1 MQSKLVIF
9 AAAVMALLL
18 IPALAMSS
26 QQVRVE
32 QNVESIA
39 PDFNVAQR
47 ATGVDMTVGIPAIA
61 ITNLTVNST
70 PYQKVDL
77 PIAEHLDQAEI
88 AVEGMPDVP
97 VYTTMLAIP
106 DQAGIQLNITNSG
119 FDVFENIDLAPVQPS
134 PSDVEPNATIP
145 FTIDQNTYNTD
156 AFYPGELAS
165 ASEPVIMRDVRG
177 VQIQVNPVQYNPV
190 RHELRV
196 YRDLSVSVSYAGE
209 PINPKTVSHPYLSE
223 GFLPLYKTLFAN
235 FDQMLSNVEV
245 KRGGYMIICKASLVD
260 SLKALAMWKHQKGYA
275 SRIVP
280 TTEILPSG
288 SPTSTQIFN
297 FIKNAY
303 LTWQDPPEYVM
314 LVGDMDGP
322 LVVPCYPYSSYPS
335 DNKYSCVD
343 GTDFIPDIFVARLSV
358 DYMSELRVAV
368 SKIFKYEKT
377 PLMRD
382 PQHWIRGFA
391 AGYTMFS
398 TARFTTLWVRE
409 MALRKG
415 FAQVDTVYGSSH
427 DARVVTVMNTGPA
440 YIWYRGEGGDQGWW
454 GVDYSVS
461 DLTAMPNHQKLGVCS
476 PLTCGLGDFS
486 ANECFGETWIR
497 MGLSPDSLKG
507 GPAFYG
513 VSDHFTHTKW
523 NNPIMIGYFFGMF
536 EQDLYHFGQAAI
548 AGKLQDYRTFPRN
561 ISGQVQQYFNTYNMQ
576 GDPELEL
583 RMKIPIFINVTHED
597 TLAFGLNHI
606 EVNVIDT
613 SHNPVEGAYVTLVKM
628 NGVSEELYSIG
639 KTDANG
645 NIELSFNAL
654 TPGAMTLTVSGRDLY
669 PYQGQVVLVNSS
681 IAVGY
686 DSLSIDDDMLGYSI
700 GNGDTLINPDET
712 IELYIDLKNYGSETA
727 ANGVITNLTSLD
739 ESVAEVLDGNRT
751 YGNIAPGARHT
762 NEKPFIVRINPN
774 AQDGDIV
781 RLKLDVTDQSSD
793 NWFSVLETP
802 IKAAKF
808 IISRIAIQ
816 DVNNRMDP
824 GDTVNMVLTIKNTGH
839 TNAMG
844 VTASIGSDDDYISI
858 LDGNTNFGDILIGD
872 SATSTADSIILA
884 VDASAFAG
892 RKVNFSLN
900 TTTAI
905 GAKSSIGFTVTVDS
919 VLVATDPTAPDAYG
933 YYLYDKTDTTYE
945 SHPTYSWVEL
955 VPGLGGQGTRLNYGS
970 NTDDKSVL
978 VNLPFDFVYY
988 GVPYRPIIVCTNGF
1002 ISPDTDRFDQA
1013 GDYWADFFNWPIPDP
1028 GNCRGQISPF
1038 WDDLQVTS
1046 SGNYGVFTWSDTANH
1061 RYVIEWAHATQRNTN
1076 AVETFE
1082 IIIYDPV
1089 YYPTLTGD
1097 AEIVFQYNSIL
1108 NNDTDENYATVGIE
1122 SWDQLTGIQYTHDN
1136 YYTSG
1141 SATITATGFAIKATT
1156 NNGRGGISGI
1166 VDLGTGGLNGNVQ
1179 LSTVTGQH
1187 RYTSTAGDYWLR
1199 SVPPGLTSITAQID
1213 GYFPE
1218 TIDSVNV
1225 LANQTIDSVNFDL
1238 TPCPIPQNLT
1248 ATDSLSNRVEIHWTA
1263 VTNPNLDG
1271 YNVYR
1276 SRWQYGAFTK
1286 INSALITGTIYTD
1299 SSMIDSGLYWYYV
1312 TSTYSDSTLWQV
1324 ESFISNKDW
1333 GHRGSVGAID
1343 NGTLIPQEFF
1353 LAQNYPNPFNPTTT
1367 ISYGLPKSTHVKLD
1381 IFNIIGQ
1388 KTVSL
1393 IDGDQEA
1400 GVKKVIW
1407 NGRDQNGQQV
1417 ASGMYFY
1424 RLRTGDKE
1432 IVRKMS
1438 LIK

>member
-1 MQSKLVIF
+1 MQSKLVFF
-9 AAAVMALLL
+9 AAAILALLL
-18 IPALAMSS
+18 IPALAMTA
-26 QQVRVE
+26 QQVRVVQDI
-32 QNVESIA
+32 QNITPEFDIS
-39 PDFNVAQR
+39 QR
-47 ATGVDMTVGIPAIA
+47 ISGVGLTIGIPAVA
-61 ITNLTVNST
+61 VTDQMVNST
-70 PYQKVDL
+70 SYQRVDL
-77 PIAEHLDQAEI
+77 PLADHLDQAELAI
-88 AVEGMPDVP
+88 DGMPDVP

-106 DQAGIQLNITNSG
+106 DQAGIQLEVTYTG

-134 PSDVEPNATIP
+134 ASDTDPEAVIP
-145 FTIDQNTYNTD
+145 FTIDQNTFSTD

-165 ASEPVIMRDVRG
+165 AGEPVIMRDVRG

-196 YRDLSVSVSYAGE
+196 YRDLSVNINYAGE
-209 PINPKTVSHPYLSE
+209 PTNPKTVSHSYISE
-223 GFLPLYKTLFAN
+223 GFLPLYKTMFAN
-235 FDQMLSNVEV
+235 FEQVLSNVEV
-245 KRGGYMIICKASLVD
+245 KRGGYVIICKAALVD

-297 FIKNAY
+297 FIKTAY
-303 LTWQDPPEYVM
+303 QTWQDPPEYVM

-322 LVVPCYPYSSYPS
+322 LVMPNYPYSSYPS

-343 GTDFIPDIFVARLSV
+343 GTDFIPDIFVSRLSV

-382 PQHWIRGFA
+382 PNHWIRGFA

-415 FAQVDTVYGSSH
+415 FVQVDTVYGSSH
-427 DARVVTVMNTGPA
+427 DSRVVTVMNSGPGF
-440 YIWYRGEGGDQGWW
+440 IWYRGEGGDQGWW

-486 ANECFGETWIR
+486 ANDCFGETWIR
-497 MGLSPDSLKG
+497 MGLNPDSLKG

-561 ISGQVQQYFNTYNMQ
+561 LSTVQQYFNTYNMQ

-583 RMKIPIFINVTHED
+583 RMKIPILINVTHED

-613 SHNPVEGAYVTLVKM
+613 ADNPIEGAYVTLVKM

-639 KTDANG
+639 KTDADG
-645 NIELSFNAL
+645 NVELSFNAL

-669 PYQGQVVLVNSS
+669 PYQGQVVLINSD

-686 DSLSIDDDMLGYSI
+686 DSLMVDDNMTGYSI
-700 GNGDTLINPDET
+700 GNGDSLMNPDET
-712 IELYIDLKNYGSETA
+712 IELYIDLKNYGGETS
-727 ANGVITNLTSLD
+727 ANGVVTHLTSLD
-739 ESVAEVLDGNRT
+739 ASVAEVLDGNRS
-751 YGNIAPGARHT
+751 YGSLAPGARQT
-762 NEKPFIVRINPN
+762 NVEPFIIKLSPN

-781 RLKLDVTDQSSD
+781 RLKLDVTDQNSD
-793 NWFSVLETP
+793 TWYSVLETP

-808 IISRIAIQ
+808 VISRIAIQ
-816 DVNNRMDP
+816 DENNVLDP

-839 TNAMG
+839 TNATG
-844 VTASIGSDDDYISI
+844 VAATISSDDDYLTI
-858 LDGNTNFGDILIGD
+858 LDGNVSLGNILIGD
-872 SATSTADSIILA
+872 STNNAADSIVFA
-884 VDASAFAG
+884 VDRSAFSG
-892 RKVNFSLN
+892 RRVNFSLN
-900 TTTAI
+900 TTTSI
-905 GAKSSIGFTVTVDS
+905 GAKSSVAFSVAVDS
-919 VLVATDPTAPDAYG
+919 ILSATDPTGPDDYG
-933 YYLYDKTDTTYE
+933 YYLYDKTDTNFA
-945 SHPTYSWVEL
+945 SHPTYGWVEL
-955 VPGLGGQGTRLNYGS
+955 VPGLGGQGTRLNFGS

-978 VNLPFDFVYY
+978 DTMPFDFVYY
-988 GVPYRPIIVCTNGF
+988 GVPYRPFIISTNGF

-1013 GDYWADFFNWPIPDP
+1013 GNYWADFFNWPIPDP

-1038 WDDLQVTS
+1038 WDDLQITS
-1046 SGNYGVFTWSDTANH
+1046 SGNYGVYTWFDSTNH
-1061 RYVIEWAHATQRNTN
+1061 RYIIEWSHATHRNTS

-1082 IIIYDPV
+1082 IIVYDPA
-1089 YYPTLTGD
+1089 YYPTVTGD
-1097 AEIVFQYNSIL
+1097 AEIVFQYGSIV
-1108 NNDTDENYATVGIE
+1108 NNDTEENYATVGIE

-1141 SATITATGFAIKATT
+1141 SATITSSGFAIKATT
-1156 NNGRGGISGI
+1156 NNGRGGVSGLI
-1166 VDLGTGGLNGNVQ
+1166 DLGTGGSNGNVYVAT
-1179 LSTVTGQH
+1179 STGQH
-1187 RYTSTAGDYWLR
+1187 RYTSTTGDYWLR
-1199 SVPPGLTSITAQID
+1199 SVPPGFTSITAQID

-1218 TIDSVNV
+1218 TIDSVEI

-1238 TPCPIPQNLT
+1238 TPCPIPQGLAASDT
-1248 ATDSLSNRVEIHWTA
+1248 FSNRVELHWTA
-1263 VTNPNLDG
+1263 VSHANLDG

-1276 SRWQYGAFTK
+1276 SRWQSGAFTK
-1286 INSALITGTIYTD
+1286 INSALITGTTYTD
-1299 SSMIDSGLYWYYV
+1299 SSMLDSAVYWYYV
-1312 TSTYSDSTLWQV
+1312 TASYSDSTLWQV

-1333 GHRGSVGAID
+1333 GRSGIVGAIGD
-1343 NGTLIPQEFF
+1343 ENAIPQVFF

-1367 ISYGLPKSTHVKLD
+1367 ISYGLPNSGHVKLD
-1381 IFNIIGQ
+1381 IFNIMGQ
-1388 KTVSL
+1388 RTITLV
-1393 IDGDQEA
+1393 DANQEA
-1400 GVKKVIW
+1400 GIKKIIW
-1407 NGRDQNGQQV
+1407 NGRDQNGQSV

-1424 RLRTGDKE
+1424 RLKAGDKE